1 MILEKIEVIVGDITK
16 LNVDAIINS
25 IRIYKKYLV
34 QKLKYK
40 KEE

>member
-1 MILEKIEVIVGDITK
+1 MRLDKIEVIVGK
-16 LNVDAIINS
+16 LNVDVMINS
-25 IRIYKKYLV
+25 VRIYKKYLV